1 MSTFIYMLGGLET
14 LAILTISIACALR
27 PKPLRRRFHS
37 VVNSTAEWDA
47 YEHRR

>member
-1 MSTFIYMLGGLET
+1 MSAFIYTLGGLET
-14 LAILTISIACALR
+14 LAILILSIAYVLR

-37 VVNSTAEWDA
+37 IINSTAEWDA

>member
-1 MSTFIYMLGGLET
+1 MGTFIYMLGGIET
-14 LAILTISIACALR
+14 LAILILSIAYALR

-37 VVNSTAEWDA
+37 IIRSTAEWEQ